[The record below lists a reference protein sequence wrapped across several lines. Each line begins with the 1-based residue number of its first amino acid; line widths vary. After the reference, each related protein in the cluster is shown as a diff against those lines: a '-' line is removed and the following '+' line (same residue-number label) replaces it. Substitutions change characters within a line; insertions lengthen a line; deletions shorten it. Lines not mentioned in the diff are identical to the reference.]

1 VLSTALLVDT
11 TKILFFVDFSTE
23 MKWHNKVV
31 VVIEFGIFRFLTI
44 IPPCASK
51 EVVKTITFVG

>member
-1 VLSTALLVDT
+1 MALLVDT

-31 VVIEFGIFRFLTI
+31 VVIEFGIFRFLTR
-44 IPPCASK
+44 IPPHAR
-51 EVVKTITFVG
+51 VHIYFHVFAIFH